1 MASDSFDEPPSTT
14 KKYFDTMI
22 AKQVYF
28 ENSKKPKMAILF
40 IFILCVLLLFSVK
53 PFDLNKTAL
62 IGTVFLIFSLSMK
75 VHLERDKKIPF
86 AVNFNHPLMSDEPMG
101 QAQVF
106 VWLEADIKW
115 VLLQESRVRLVDN
128 TLFGGVDLVYDDEEY
143 TRIGH
148 YSISNKITTQ
158 IKRSLALLNQA
169 IVLSELSN
177 QDDADE
183 SSNTDDIER
192 RKREK
197 QDSDL
202 LQRSWLEEESEIEVE
217 GPLAKFINRE

>member
-86 AVNFNHPLMSDEPMG
+86 SVNFNHPLMSDEPMG

-106 VWLEADIKW
+106 VWLEADKKW

-177 QDDADE
+177 QDDSEE
-183 SSNTDDIER
+183 SSNADDIER

-197 QDSDL
+197 QGSDL